1 MSGEDE
7 QKSGQKEEVVNPQLA
22 RLQSKRIGHLT
33 LPGCLKM
40 FAKNFSLGCAIKT
53 VINAISFFANPKKRR
68 RFWRP
73 PFGRTRLEMLRSLID
88 WRMGM
93 FVGGLSTWKVIS
105 MLLRKLIAL
114 TFRKRPLAGTT
125 FVMIRAIFNY
135 DTEHQ
140 KRRFDWERL
149 AKSLSDILAGGLAG
163 LSILWLDPRTTKI
176 ISLYSFV
183 RAWEFIFILL
193 AFRHLLPMWMLKV
206 GQHIDVALMMV
217 SASQILYAYV
227 LGTWESALLPS

>member
-1 MSGEDE
+1 
-7 QKSGQKEEVVNPQLA
+7 
-22 RLQSKRIGHLT
+22 
-33 LPGCLKM
+33 
-40 FAKNFSLGCAIKT
+40 
-53 VINAISFFANPKKRR
+53 
-68 RFWRP
+68 
-73 PFGRTRLEMLRSLID
+73 
-88 WRMGM
+88 
-93 FVGGLSTWKVIS
+93 
-105 MLLRKLIAL
+105 
-114 TFRKRPLAGTT
+114 
-125 FVMIRAIFNY
+125 MIRANFNY
-135 DTEHQ
+135 DTEQQ

-227 LGTWESALLPS
+227 LGTYVGI